1 MTITNDLLFQKAVKA
16 MKFAALG
23 IKNVSTCKT
32 KKKKKK
38 KALHSRLTEQIY
50 ESLILF

>member
-1 MTITNDLLFQKAVKA
+1 MTITNDLLFQKAVKS

-32 KKKKKK
+32 KKKKK

>member
-38 KALHSRLTEQIY
+38 RPS
-50 ESLILF
+50 ILDSQSKFMNP

>member
-32 KKKKKK
+32 KKKKKGPPFQTHR
-38 KALHSRLTEQIY
+38 ANL
-50 ESLILF
+50 

>member
-1 MTITNDLLFQKAVKA
+1 MIVYPRVCCKLLQKAVKA

-32 KKKKKK
+32 KKKKKRPSI
-38 KALHSRLTEQIY
+38 LDS
-50 ESLILF
+50 ESKFMNP